1 MVHYICFA
9 PFKSLSITMD
19 RNSCPSIPHI
29 GLFTSKQAYL
39 VDQIFQLSTK
49 SLVDIEST
57 YEEYFKIAEWENQQ
71 SSAADGFHEE
81 QLELIELFDYFFLE
95 IDNRPQNDP
104 EDGFIDFKI
113 LNSDEEDDMCSGRLA
128 LPAAQLDCC

>member
-1 MVHYICFA
+1 M
-9 PFKSLSITMD
+9 
-19 RNSCPSIPHI
+19 
-29 GLFTSKQAYL
+29 TSQRKR
-39 VDQIFQLSTK
+39 K
-49 SLVDIEST
+49 
-57 YEEYFKIAEWENQQ
+57 Q

-113 LNSDEEDDMCSGRLA
+113 LNSDEEDHMCSGRLA